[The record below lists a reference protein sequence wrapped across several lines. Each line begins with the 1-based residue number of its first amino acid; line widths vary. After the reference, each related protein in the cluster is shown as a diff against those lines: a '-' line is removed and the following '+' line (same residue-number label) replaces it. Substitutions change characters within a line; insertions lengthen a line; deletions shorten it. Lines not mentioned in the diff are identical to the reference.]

1 MKKAANIFLVLFMFL
16 VLSLLSA
23 PGAESAI
30 RLCNNASLTPLL
42 FSTPEVKAAA
52 AKALP
57 DLSATARYV
66 RRIAGEPG
74 FSERLD
80 WPILALTGA
89 GESAES
95 LIRTRE
101 GQVRKGQL
109 FDPQRSTDFHRTII
123 GVVAA
128 GKDPRN
134 FGGYN
139 LIAKVRESQLQ
150 NGKFGDT
157 ISGEGERLVNAHI
170 WGILSLYAAGE
181 PIPNR
186 GKALSWLINKQN
198 ADGGFSVDTVIN
210 NSDVDMT
217 GMALMAFAALGCDSG
232 HPAVR
237 KALGYL
243 QSQQQENGDF
253 SSWNSNGPESIA
265 QVIHGLVM
273 LDIDPAGPGWTR
285 KEGNPVSAL
294 LRYRRGDGS
303 FGHRPGGEAD
313 FISTY
318 QALAALGD
326 LKRGE
331 SIYTVLHRKNAG
343 FTDLLPGDSAF
354 EDVKELVSRKVLSG
368 YPDGTFRPDNPVRR
382 DEFARMITAAM
393 GQEPRSHLTS
403 SGFDDV
409 PLSHW
414 ACPYIRLAVE
424 SGLIVGK
431 APHTFAPGDNISGA
445 EVMTILIRALG
456 EGSRARARTGEPWYG
471 GFVRVAREKGLLYP
485 GFDAARPATRA
496 QCAYSLVRLLE
507 QI

>member
-1 MKKAANIFLVLFMFL
+1 MKKAANIFFVLFMIL
-16 VLSLLSA
+16 ALSLLST
-23 PGAESAI
+23 PGVELAAG
-30 RLCNNASLTPLL
+30 LCNNASLTPLL
-42 FSTPEVKAAA
+42 VSTPEVKAAA
-52 AKALP
+52 ATTLP
-57 DLSATARYV
+57 DLSVTARCV
-66 RRIAGEPG
+66 RRTAGEPG
-74 FSERLD
+74 FSECLD
-80 WPILALTGA
+80 WPILALAGA
-89 GESAES
+89 GESVES
-95 LIRTRE
+95 LIHTRE
-101 GQVRKGQL
+101 GQVRQGQL
-109 FDPQRSTDFHRTII
+109 FDSQRSTDFHRTII
-123 GVVAA
+123 GAVAA
-128 GKDPRN
+128 GKDPQN

-139 LIAKVRESQLQ
+139 LIAKIKESQLQ

-157 ISGEGERLVNAHI
+157 ISGKGERLVNAHI

-181 PIPNR
+181 PIPNG

-198 ADGGFSVDTVIN
+198 ADGGFSVDTFIN

-253 SSWNSNGPESIA
+253 SAWNSNGPESIA

-273 LDIDPAGPGWTR
+273 LGIDPVGPEWTR
-285 KEGNPVSAL
+285 KEGSLLSAL
-294 LRYRRGDGS
+294 LRYRRADGS
-303 FGHRPGGEAD
+303 FGRSPDGAD

-326 LKRGE
+326 LERGE
-331 SIYTVLHRKNAG
+331 SIYTILYRKNAG
-343 FTDLLPGDSAF
+343 FSDLLPGDSAF
-354 EDVKELVSRKVLSG
+354 EDVKELVSREVLSG

-382 DEFARMITAAM
+382 DEFAKMITAAM
-393 GQEPRSHLTS
+393 GKKPRSQSKS

-409 PLSHW
+409 PPSHW

-424 SGLIVGK
+424 SGLITGK

-445 EVMTILIRALG
+445 EVMTILIHALG
-456 EGSRARARTGEPWYG
+456 EGSRAQARSGEPWYG
-471 GFVRVAREKGLLYP
+471 GFVRVAREKELLYS
-485 GFDAARPATRA
+485 GFDAAQPAARA
-496 QCAYSLVRLLE
+496 QCAYCLMRLLE